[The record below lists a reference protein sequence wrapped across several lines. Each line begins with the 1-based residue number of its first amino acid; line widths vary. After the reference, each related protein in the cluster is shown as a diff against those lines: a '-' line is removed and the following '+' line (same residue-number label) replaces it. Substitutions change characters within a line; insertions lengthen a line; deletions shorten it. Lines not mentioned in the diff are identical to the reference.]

1 MAGRDK
7 PDLPAHRSLFRMILA
22 PTVWAV
28 HFLFVY
34 GISAVWCAKDWG
46 AARTL
51 SWSITAA
58 TVLALALIVGLAVA
72 MWRQWDYMDDNDYI
86 HDRSTDEHRREF
98 LGHAGFMLACLS
110 FVAVVFSTMPAWFAG
125 TCL

>member
-34 GISAVWCAKDWG
+34 GLSAVWCAKDWG

-72 MWRQWDYMDDNDYI
+72 MWRQ
-86 HDRSTDEHRREF
+86 
-98 LGHAGFMLACLS
+98 CLS
-110 FVAVVFSTMPAWFAG
+110 RLLLLLLLPLLVLLLLLLLWARDWA
-125 TCL
+125 